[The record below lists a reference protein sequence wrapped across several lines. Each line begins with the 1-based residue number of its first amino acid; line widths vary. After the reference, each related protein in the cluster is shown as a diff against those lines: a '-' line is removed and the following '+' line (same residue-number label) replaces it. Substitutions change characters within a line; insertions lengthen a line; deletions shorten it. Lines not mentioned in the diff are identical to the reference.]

1 MRTSSCQNFVAREQS
16 WAIASRHS
24 RMSKTAERFA
34 VRNVIQGD
42 WGQESKKEMVS
53 IFKVFLMGHW
63 IFNRHWDV
71 SCFI

>member
-1 MRTSSCQNFVAREQS
+1 
-16 WAIASRHS
+16 
-24 RMSKTAERFA
+24 MSKTAERFA

-53 IFKVFLMGHW
+53 IAVIFKVFLMGHW
-63 IFNRHWDV
+63 IFNRNWDV